1 MPRHKLQPTASDPM
15 ASMPTSSV
23 PPAYLVRYFIGL
35 VIVVG
40 GLIASSIL
48 TGHQLANLVSTAK
61 GIPACGAAPGPNCLT
76 VYPATVEQLLQSS
89 DSSNVT
95 VVLHSSFLASTDDR
109 DECFGTACI
118 DYVPVSGGAAGRLS
132 APEQASITAGDG
144 RVVSIATADGS
155 ITTQDSPGVSILQT
169 LADLVGAL
177 YLTVLLTLFGGG
189 YLVLAIRIGI
199 WRIHP
204 LRWLRAVTATQI
216 LTGVLSL
223 AALIG
228 FALRNS
234 AGLAILAVV
243 ALVGFAGSHLARRH
257 ARRPPAMVP
266 SGGPTQRDVA
276 FADRHWGSLIAAF
289 YLLAA
294 FPVPIGISVALL
306 LIHDGDSIGGVI
318 AAVVGIALG
327 AFIVFRLYRSVH
339 RAPAARRAR
348 AVLR

>member
-1 MPRHKLQPTASDPM
+1 MPRHKLQPTA
-15 ASMPTSSV
+15 ATPTRSV

-48 TGHQLANLVSTAK
+48 TGHQLANFVSTAK
-61 GIPACGAAPGPNCLT
+61 SIPACGAAPGPNCLT

-95 VVLHSSFLASTDDR
+95 VVLHSSFLVSTDDR

-118 DYVPVSGGAAGRLS
+118 DYVPVTGGAAGRLS

-144 RVVSIATADGS
+144 RVVSIATANGS

-177 YLTVLLTLFGGG
+177 YLTTLLALFGGG

-234 AGLAILAVV
+234 TGLAILAVV
-243 ALVGFAGSHLARRH
+243 ALVAFAGSYLARHH
-257 ARRPPAMVP
+257 ATRAPAMVP
-266 SGGPTQRDVA
+266 TGGPTQRDVA
-276 FADRHWGSLIAAF
+276 FADRHWGSLVAAM

-294 FPVPIGISVALL
+294 FGVPLGISVALL
-306 LIHDGDSIGGVI
+306 LIHDGHSIGGVI

-327 AFIVFRLYRSVH
+327 AFLVFRLNRSVH
-339 RAPAARRAR
+339 RASGARPGAG
-348 AVLR
+348 VVS